1 MHAIEIANKPF
12 EVKEYK
18 GKRVVTFKDIDM
30 VHSRPEGTAGRNF
43 RTNKKHF
50 IEGEDFYRICPDEIR
65 RNKIMAISPKT
76 QQDVI
81 LVTESG
87 YLMLVKSFTDDLA
100 WDVQRQLVKNYFR
113 AQDAVKRRRKKPEQ
127 LELSTYEYFFK
138 RYLRKPVLSDDD
150 LAYMLNAPDYEI
162 RFFTWEDEKKN
173 GMKNGVDF
181 YYFTPASKWNF
192 YRENKNFPKI
202 PDGDTMY
209 MFSVSGVLKVC
220 RGFGAKL
227 YHLHTQNELNARML
241 RDMGFEFDL
250 FDMLAHVAG
259 ISAKELIHICDALRQ
274 IEENHHIEFRNDGDV
289 LPCRPID
296 AKN

>member
-1 MHAIEIANKPF
+1 MNAIEIVGKPF

-30 VHSRPEGTAGRNF
+30 VHGRPEGTAGRNF

-65 RNKIMAISPKT
+65 LHKIMAISPKL

-100 WDVQRQLVKNYFR
+100 WDVQRQIVKNYFR
-113 AQDAVKRRRKKPEQ
+113 VQDAVKCRRKKPKQ

-162 RFFTWEDEKKN
+162 RFFTREDEEKN

-181 YYFTPASKWNF
+181 YYFTPKTKWRF
-192 YRENKNFPKI
+192 YRENDGI
-202 PDGDTMY
+202 PRVSDPFTMY
-209 MFSVSGVLKVC
+209 KFSYSGVLKVC
-220 RGFGAKL
+220 RGFGANL
-227 YHLHTQNELNARML
+227 YQLYMHDELNARML

-250 FDMLAHVAG
+250 FDILAHVAG
-259 ISAKELIHICDALRQ
+259 ISTKELSHICGTLRR
-274 IEENHHIEFRNDGDV
+274 IEESRHIEVRND
-289 LPCRPID
+289 PIIPQFPPL
-296 AKN
+296 KKS